1 MKFNDLKRKAFFW
14 IERLQISRSERISI
28 SVLLVLL
35 AVLFTVNFFL
45 TKTFNYSQEKY
56 DALIAEFEKRSE
68 ELRQEQKELD
78 QKYNP
83 QLTVSETPASEE
95 VEQTVKKMEKVPK
108 QDEPASLKI
117 INLNTATSA
126 ELQTLNGIGEAYAGR
141 IIEYREANG
150 GFDSIEELL
159 NVKGIG
165 EKRLENIRPYIK
177 LID

>member
-14 IERLQISRSERISI
+14 IERLQISRTERISI

-45 TKTFNYSQEKY
+45 TKTFSYSQEKY
-56 DALIAEFEKRSE
+56 DALIAEFEKRSAR
-68 ELRQEQKELD
+68 LHQEQKELD

-83 QLTVSETPASEE
+83 ELTVSETPVTEE
-95 VEQTVKKMEKVPK
+95 NEQTEVQKEPE
-108 QDEPASLKI
+108 QDEPVSIKI

-126 ELQTLNGIGEAYAGR
+126 ELQTLNGIGETYAGR

>member
-28 SVLLVLL
+28 SVLLALL
-35 AVLFTVNFFL
+35 VVLFTLNFFL

-56 DALIAEFEKRSE
+56 DALTAEFEKRSE
-68 ELRQEQKELD
+68 ELHQEQKELD

-83 QLTVSETPASEE
+83 QLTVSETPTSE
-95 VEQTVKKMEKVPK
+95 VIEQTETELEKEPE
-108 QDEPASLKI
+108 QDESASIEI

-165 EKRLENIRPYIK
+165 EKRLENIRPYIR